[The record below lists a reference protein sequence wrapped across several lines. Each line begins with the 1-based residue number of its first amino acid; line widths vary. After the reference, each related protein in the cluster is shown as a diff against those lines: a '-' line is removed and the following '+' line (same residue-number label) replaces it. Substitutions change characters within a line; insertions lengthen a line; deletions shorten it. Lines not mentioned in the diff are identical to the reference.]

1 MYVRF
6 LLKNAYLY
14 LLYEMV
20 NSERLSLYYHKRLSW
35 GSNRPQGFRIGP
47 QTHDLLRR
55 GNEI

>member
-35 GSNRPQGFRIGP
+35 GSNRLQGFRIGP
-47 QTHDLLRR
+47 QTHDLLHR